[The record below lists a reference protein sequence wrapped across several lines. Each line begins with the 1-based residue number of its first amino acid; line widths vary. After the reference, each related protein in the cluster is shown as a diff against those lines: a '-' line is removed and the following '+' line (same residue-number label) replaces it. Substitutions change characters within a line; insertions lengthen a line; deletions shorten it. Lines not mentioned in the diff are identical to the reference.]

1 MKTIAISIE
10 EELLGQVDR
19 LARAR
24 RASRAGGSTRARRPN
39 RSEVVRDAVR
49 EFVSRAQRQ
58 RQENRDRE
66 VVAAHRDRLARQ
78 LEALVGE
85 QEER

>member
-10 EELLGQVDR
+10 EDLLDRLDR

-24 RASRAGGSTRARRPN
+24 HAARDSRSTRARRPN

-49 EFVSRAQRQ
+49 EFVLRQ
-58 RQENRDRE
+58 HRQQQEIRDRE

-78 LEALVGE
+78 LEALVKE
-85 QEER
+85 QDER